1 MDKKFEFFKK
11 YCEYKGLLNRYAFG
25 VVSENGN
32 HIKFLSGDESSI
44 LMYGGKYIAD
54 GVLYEI
60 SEATCGGK
68 CKIGEPHKSCMDKG
82 YVSKDKCA
90 VHSYDKV
97 DLENFK
103 YELSYEDFVHIKSL
117 I

>member
-11 YCEYKGLLNRYAFG
+11 YCEYKGLLNEYAIG

-32 HIKFLSGDESSI
+32 HIKFLSGEVSSI
-44 LMYGGKYIAD
+44 LMYGGNISQMVFFMKYPKLL
-54 GVLYEI
+54 VV
-60 SEATCGGK
+60 GK

-82 YVSKDKCA
+82 YVSNDKCA

-97 DLENFK
+97 DLEKFQ
-103 YELSYEDFVHIKSL
+103 IRT
-117 I
+117 II

>member
-1 MDKKFEFFKK
+1 MNKKFEFFKK
-11 YCEYKGLLNRYAFG
+11 YCEYKGLLNRYAIG

-32 HIKFLSGDESSI
+32 HIKFLSGKESYI
-44 LMYGGKYIAD
+44 LIYGGKYIAD
-54 GVLYEI
+54 GILYEI
-60 SEATCGGK
+60 HEATCGGK
-68 CKIGEPHKSCMDKG
+68 CKIGEPNKSCII
-82 YVSKDKCA
+82 SKNKCA

-103 YELSYEDFVHIKSL
+103 YELSYEDLMQIKSL

>member
-11 YCEYKGLLNRYAFG
+11 YCEYKGLLNRYAIG

-32 HIKFLSGDESSI
+32 HIKFLSGEESSI
-44 LMYGGKYIAD
+44 LMYGGEYIKD
-54 GVLYEI
+54 DVLYEI
-60 SEATCGGK
+60 GEATCGGK
-68 CKIGEPHKSCMDKG
+68 CKIGEPHKSCMDKD
-82 YVSKDKCA
+82 DKCA
-90 VHSYDKV
+90 VYSYYKV

-103 YELSYEDFVHIKSL
+103 YELSYEDLVHISTL